1 LTNTKIFD
9 NMLLDHLVNDLM
21 VNLWN

>member
-9 NMLLDHLVNDLM
+9 NMLLDRLINDLM